1 MVERVGASDVTS
13 LLQGP
18 TGSGKEVLAR
28 LTHDFSPRRDG
39 PFVPVNCAA
48 LPEELAESLLF
59 GHLKGSFTG
68 ATRDTEGFFRQAHS
82 GTLFLDE
89 IGELTPQLQAKL
101 LRAIQEK
108 EVLPVGSSD
117 SKKVDVRIVSATNR
131 NLRDPR
137 FNNGFREDLY
147 FRISTFRI
155 NVPSLSS
162 RLDDVLPL
170 ANFFVLKH
178 SPETSSIQFSPEA
191 IAKRKE
197 VSEKILG
204 NISVGYQIQKTE
216 YTEDDKVLVTR
227 WLPIEISLVAVPL
240 DNSIGVNRSHP
251 SYSTPKEESKK
262 MSTSNY
268 VSDYVKPQVDHAE
281 FEHEA
286 RQFSI
291 VKAIQASAS
300 GDWNQAGREREVSQ
314 ELARQYGQRSPQGV
328 LIPNQSWA
336 KRTFVTSSSGAGG
349 AVVATDVLADQFVD
363 ALRPN
368 SVVMQAGATV
378 IPSLVGN
385 VSIPK
390 RATSS
395 TAEWFGA
402 DDADS
407 ITETTGSFSTVSM
420 SPKTIGVYSKFSR
433 LMQLQSTPQ
442 IEDLIRKDFL
452 ELLATGIDVAAL
464 AGTGSSNQPTGILSQ
479 SGTSVLALGTNGA
492 ALTVD
497 NLLTLKKNV
506 SAANADDGTCAYV
519 INSKVE
525 SAISQLK
532 DGNSAYLLNPY
543 EAQLGESRLAGRR
556 LLVSNNVPS
565 NLTKGSGSN
574 LSAAIYGRWSDLL
587 IGQWS
592 GIELMTDPYSD
603 FAKGSVGVRALSTID
618 IGVRHGASFSLVKDA
633 IAA

>member
-1 MVERVGASDVTS
+1 MTTATPTEKKIHKRFIELDASEQKKDTFQLSFSSETPVERGFH
-13 LLQGP
+13 
-18 TGSGKEVLAR
+18 KEVLSHAPEAVNLTR
-28 LTHDFSPRRDG
+28 LND
-39 PFVPVNCAA
+39 AA
-48 LPEELAESLLF
+48 PLLWSHNPESQIGVIERAWIENGKGRAIVRWGNSALAKEKRADVES
-59 GHLKGSFTG
+59 GIIRNVSIGYSIEEMEENEKEQMV
-68 ATRDTEGFFRQAHS
+68 ATRWTG
-82 GTLFLDE
+82 L
-89 IGELTPQLQAKL
+89 
-101 LRAIQEK
+101 
-108 EVLPVGSSD
+108 
-117 SKKVDVRIVSATNR
+117 
-131 NLRDPR
+131 
-137 FNNGFREDLY
+137 
-147 FRISTFRI
+147 
-155 NVPSLSS
+155 
-162 RLDDVLPL
+162 
-170 ANFFVLKH
+170 
-178 SPETSSIQFSPEA
+178 
-191 IAKRKE
+191 E
-197 VSEKILG
+197 VSLV
-204 NISVGYQIQKTE
+204 SVAS
-216 YTEDDKVLVTR
+216 DPNV
-227 WLPIEISLVAVPL
+227 
-240 DNSIGVNRSHP
+240 GVGRSHP
-251 SYSTPKEESKK
+251 SYSTPKKESKK
-262 MSTSNY
+262 MSNY
-268 VSDYVKPQVDHAE
+268 ITEYSEPQVDHAE

-300 GDWNQAGREREVSQ
+300 GNWNEAGREREVSQ
-314 ELARQYGQRSPQGV
+314 ELSRQYGQRSPQGV
-328 LIPNQSWA
+328 LVPNQSWQ
-336 KRTFVTSSSGAGG
+336 KRTFVASSAGAGG
-349 AVVATDVLADQFVD
+349 NIIATDVLADQFVD
-363 ALRPN
+363 ALRPH
-368 SVVMQAGATV
+368 SVVMEAGATV
-378 IPSLVGN
+378 MNGLVGN

-402 DDADS
+402 DDADAL
-407 ITETTGSFSTVSM
+407 TESTGSFSTVSM

-452 ELLATGIDVAAL
+452 ELLGTGIDVAAL
-464 AGTGSSNQPTGILSQ
+464 NGSGASSQPLGLLGQ
-479 SGTSVLALGTNGA
+479 SGTSVLSLGTNGA

-506 SAANADDGTCAYV
+506 AAANADDGTCAYV

-556 LLVSNNVPS
+556 LLVSNNCPA

-574 LSAAIYGRWSDLL
+574 LSAAIFGRWSDLL

-618 IGVRHGASFSLVKDA
+618 IAVRHGESFSLVKDA

>member
-1 MVERVGASDVTS
+1 MTTSITPTEKKIHKRFIELETSNTKEDTLELSFSSETPVERGFH
-13 LLQGP
+13 
-18 TGSGKEVLAR
+18 KEVLSHAPEAVNLTRLNDAAPLLWGHDPKLQIGVIERAWIDQTSKKGKAIVRFSSGEFAR
-28 LTHDFSPRRDG
+28 EKLADVKSGIIRNVSIG
-39 PFVPVNCAA
+39 YSI
-48 LPEELAESLLF
+48 EEMEENE
-59 GHLKGSFTG
+59 KEQMV
-68 ATRDTEGFFRQAHS
+68 ATRWTG
-82 GTLFLDE
+82 L
-89 IGELTPQLQAKL
+89 
-101 LRAIQEK
+101 
-108 EVLPVGSSD
+108 
-117 SKKVDVRIVSATNR
+117 
-131 NLRDPR
+131 
-137 FNNGFREDLY
+137 
-147 FRISTFRI
+147 
-155 NVPSLSS
+155 
-162 RLDDVLPL
+162 
-170 ANFFVLKH
+170 
-178 SPETSSIQFSPEA
+178 
-191 IAKRKE
+191 E
-197 VSEKILG
+197 VSLV
-204 NISVGYQIQKTE
+204 SVAS
-216 YTEDDKVLVTR
+216 DPNV
-227 WLPIEISLVAVPL
+227 
-240 DNSIGVNRSHP
+240 GVGRSHP
-251 SYSTPKEESKK
+251 SYSTPKKESKK
-262 MSTSNY
+262 MSNY
-268 VSDYVKPQVDHAE
+268 ITEYSEPQVDHAE

-300 GDWNQAGREREVSQ
+300 GNWNEAGREREVSQ
-314 ELARQYGQRSPQGV
+314 ELSRQYGQRSPQGV
-328 LIPNQSWA
+328 LVPNQSWQ
-336 KRTFVTSSSGAGG
+336 KRTFVASSAGAGG
-349 AVVATDVLADQFVD
+349 NIIATDVLADQFVD
-363 ALRPN
+363 ALRPH
-368 SVVMQAGATV
+368 SVVMEAGATV
-378 IPSLVGN
+378 MNGLVGN

-402 DDADS
+402 DDADAL
-407 ITETTGSFSTVSM
+407 TESTGSFSTVSM

-452 ELLATGIDVAAL
+452 ELLGTGIDVAAL
-464 AGTGSSNQPTGILSQ
+464 NGSGASSQPLGLLGQ
-479 SGTSVLALGTNGA
+479 SGTSVLSLGTNGA

-506 SAANADDGTCAYV
+506 AAANADDGTCAYV

-556 LLVSNNVPS
+556 LLVSNNCPA

-574 LSAAIYGRWSDLL
+574 LSAAIFGRWSDLL

-618 IGVRHGASFSLVKDA
+618 IAVRHGESFSLVKDA